1 MDVTRIKELRDR
13 EGMTQKDV
21 AEMIGVSQSTYST
34 YENGINYLNAERLEK
49 LANMT
54 GSVLARVPSKSKIIL
69 LTFLSSSLIDFLSTN
84 LTKKVCHFNSGCC
97 SIEALVASLCASS
110 FNGLLN
116 IFCCDNSKDNW
127 HSSFK

>member
-49 LANMT
+49 LAKIY
-54 GSVLARVPSKSKIIL
+54 GVSVDYL
-69 LTFLSSSLIDFLSTN
+69 LGRDSEFKGDTN
-84 LTKKVCHFNSGCC
+84 EDK
-97 SIEALVASLCASS
+97 
-110 FNGLLN
+110 
-116 IFCCDNSKDNW
+116 
-127 HSSFK
+127 

>member
-54 GSVLARVPSKSKIIL
+54 GAEICRY
-69 LTFLSSSLIDFLSTN
+69 
-84 LTKKVCHFNSGCC
+84 
-97 SIEALVASLCASS
+97 
-110 FNGLLN
+110 
-116 IFCCDNSKDNW
+116 
-127 HSSFK
+127 